1 MTMNTKK
8 WKCDLPTFIQSR
20 IDYFINDLVNN
31 NNNGKHLVLG
41 KRPVKDDIVL
51 QSNDYLSLADHPLI
65 KARLKNAIDKTHD
78 SIFMS
83 AIFLQDEETK
93 PSLETLFAQ
102 FIGFDSCLLSQSG
115 WNANIGLLQAIC
127 APQSNVYIDFF
138 AHMSMWEGARYAN
151 ANIYPFMHNNC
162 EHLAKLVAR
171 HGPGLIVVDSIYSTI
186 GTIAPLEEL
195 VAIAKQNDCAILVD
209 ESHSLG
215 THGEQGSGL
224 VSQLGLTKEVDFI
237 TASLAKTFAYRAGAI
252 WANNNVNLCIPFVG
266 YPAIFSSTILPY
278 ELEALHATLEII
290 KTADSKREHLHRCA
304 QKLRSGLNEIGL
316 KIRSQSQIIAL
327 ETGDERNTEKVR
339 DYLENNGIFGAVFC
353 RPATSKNKN
362 IIRLSLNSDITDTQ
376 IDRILALCAL
386 AKDEN
391 NFHFK

>member
-1 MTMNTKK
+1 MTMNTNK
-8 WKCDLPTFIQSR
+8 WKCSLPTFIQSR
-20 IDYFINDLVNN
+20 IDYFINDLINSN
-31 NNNGKHLVLG
+31 DNGKHLVLG
-41 KRPVKDDIVL
+41 KRPIKNDIIL

-65 KARLKNAIDKTHD
+65 KARLKNAIDKSHD

-83 AIFLQDEETK
+83 AIYLQDEETK
-93 PSLETLFAQ
+93 PYLETQLAQ

-127 APQSNVYIDFF
+127 APQGNVYIDFF

-151 ANIYPFMHNNC
+151 ANIHPFMHNNC
-162 EHLAKLVAR
+162 AHLAKLIAR
-171 HGPGLIVVDSIYSTI
+171 HGPGLIAVDSIYSAI
-186 GTIAPLEEL
+186 GTVAPLEEL

-224 VSQLGLTKEVDFI
+224 VSQLGLTEKVDFI

-278 ELEALHATLEII
+278 EVEALHATLEII
-290 KTADSKREHLHRCA
+290 KAANAKREHLHRIA
-304 QKLRSGLNEIGL
+304 KKLRSGLNEIGL
-316 KIRSQSQIIAL
+316 NIRSQSQIIAL

-353 RPATSKNKN
+353 RPAISKNN
-362 IIRLSLNSDITDTQ
+362 NVIRLSLNSNITDKQ
-376 IDRILALCAL
+376 IDRILTICAL
-386 AKDEN
+386 VKNDDN
-391 NFHFK
+391 LYFK